1 MNVESRERWQ
11 LGWFVS
17 LAMLLVAAHQLLLPF
32 ACDDAYIHFR
42 VAERFIE
49 TGRPFYNLGDPVIA
63 SSSPVWT
70 IVLTV
75 CFALFGVSPA
85 AVAGLNAILTTGV
98 CLLAARLVSTLCGR
112 RALLLDVTVSVAVLA
127 MTMVASVEL
136 METPLA
142 LLLLAWGLL
151 RAVSGQKRSFV
162 LLGLALC
169 TRLEL
174 AVFPALFSIY
184 LWRRDR
190 SAFGT
195 ALRDLCMSVTPF
207 LLYHLIFFGAFLP
220 QTLRAKHL
228 VYGLG
233 LPEFASNLTEAVYG
247 SIMAGGGALI
257 PRFHVLLVLMVA
269 MVTVLMFRRER
280 FSLPWYTVL
289 IPVGGLLILDAYAV
303 VGVPLFEWYNPLYG
317 APLVLG
323 AAAAAWGYRGVVGHV
338 LLWVLMIPHLATLG
352 LVMGGA
358 FIEERLFPGYEKG
371 LRVQQYLQVGESLRQ
386 RYPDGVLA
394 AAEVGAL
401 GYAFRGRVLDGV
413 GLISPQA
420 LSFHPLPIPS
430 ERANRFIGA
439 LPAKLVTAERP
450 QLVVGYEPFLRG
462 FLVSPERQN
471 YQADGLT
478 KLPALRWGALRVF
491 LRQDGEKAP
500 LLVDGTK

>member
-17 LAMLLVAAHQLLLPF
+17 LGMLLVAAHQLLLPF

-49 TGRPFYNLGDPVIA
+49 TGRPYYNAADPVIA

-70 IVLTV
+70 IALTI

-85 AVAGLNAILTTGV
+85 VVAGLNAVLTAGV
-98 CLLAARLVSTLCGR
+98 CVMAARLVAALCGQR
-112 RALLLDVTVSVAVLA
+112 SLLLDISVSVAVL
-127 MTMVASVEL
+127 TLVVVPSIEL

-142 LLLLAWGLL
+142 LFLLCWGILRVLANQPRGFLLLG
-151 RAVSGQKRSFV
+151 F
-162 LLGLALC
+162 ALC

-174 AVFPALFSIY
+174 AVFPLLLSVL
-184 LWRRDR
+184 LWRRER
-190 SAFGT
+190 HAFG
-195 ALRDLCMSVTPF
+195 ASLMELFMSVVPF
-207 LLYHLIFFGAFLP
+207 LVYHLMFFGALLP

-247 SIMAGGGALI
+247 AVMAGGGALI
-257 PRFHVLLVLMVA
+257 PRFHVLVLLMVA
-269 MVTVLMFRRER
+269 MGAVLLFRRER
-280 FSLPWYTVL
+280 FALPWYTVL
-289 IPVGGLLILDAYAV
+289 IPVGGLIILDVYAF
-303 VGVPLFEWYNPLYG
+303 VGVPLFEWYNPLYQV
-317 APLVLG
+317 PMVLG
-323 AAAAAWGYRGVVGHV
+323 VVAAAWGYRGFIGHC
-338 LLWVLMIPHLATLG
+338 LLWVMLLPPLATLG
-352 LVMGGA
+352 LVLGGA
-358 FIEERLFPGYEKG
+358 FVDETLFPGYEKG

-401 GYAFRGRVLDGV
+401 GFAFRGRVLDGV

-420 LSFHPLPIPS
+420 LAFHPLPIPS

-439 LPAKLVTAERP
+439 LPAKLVATERP
-450 QLVVGYEPFLRG
+450 LLVVGYDPFLRG
-462 FLVSPERQN
+462 FLGGPEHEQ
-471 YQADGLT
+471 YQVDELT
-478 KLPALRWGALRVF
+478 TLPPLRWGALRVF
-491 LRQDGEKAP
+491 IRRNNQDERS
-500 LLVDGTK
+500 LVSGAK